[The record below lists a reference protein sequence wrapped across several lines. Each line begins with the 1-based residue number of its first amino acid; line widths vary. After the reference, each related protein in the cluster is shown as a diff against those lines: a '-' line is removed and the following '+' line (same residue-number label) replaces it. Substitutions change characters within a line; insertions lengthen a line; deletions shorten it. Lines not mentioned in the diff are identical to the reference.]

1 MAFVKLKRG
10 FVEWYLLIFLINLCL
25 MVDLV
30 SSNVVLMGNNLTFS
44 FNDVE
49 ANFAPAVKGSGIC
62 GSIQIA
68 EPLDACH
75 KLTNEAQKGHG
86 QALPFVLIIRGNCTF
101 DHKVRNAQNAGYKAA
116 IVYDNEDDGALVS
129 MAGSSSGIKIY
140 ALFVSKSSGETLARY
155 ANRSDV
161 EVWIIP
167 TFENSAWSILAI
179 SFISLLAMSAVLA
192 TCFFVRRHRIRRER
206 PGRDTDVRDFHGMS
220 SQLVKAMPTV
230 VFTVV
235 SEENCTASTCAIC
248 LEDYCVGDKLR
259 ILPCRHKFHAM
270 CVDLWLTSWRTFCPV
285 CKRDAM
291 AGSSFPPPPTE
302 STPLLS
308 SPSQSFHSNLSSHS
322 IQIARPPRSQSIS
335 RTYTPI
341 STPSQNPNPLPRHN
355 SPSPFNSYHGTPR
368 RQSPPISIS
377 RSYADFRGMSSSQ
390 SYADFH
396 AMQSFHSY
404 RGPNAS
410 SIHLASPHSLG
421 YVPSSSPIYNNRYAS
436 PYNVPGSS
444 ISSSGYLVGSSGLP
458 QSYLRHVESG
468 TSLSGMASAQSLPQL
483 GYLVGSSG
491 LPQPYL
497 QHVESG
503 TSLSGMESAQSLPG
517 C

>member
-1 MAFVKLKRG
+1 MAFVKLKGRG
-10 FVEWYLLIFLINLCL
+10 LRDWVPVILVIILCL
-25 MVDLV
+25 KVDLV
-30 SSNVVLMGNNLTFS
+30 SSNVVLMGDNLTLS
-44 FNDVE
+44 FDDVA
-49 ANFAPAVKGSGIC
+49 ANFAPTVKGSGIC
-62 GSIQIA
+62 GSIHIA

-75 KLTNEAQKGHG
+75 KFTKEAPKSHG
-86 QALPFVLIIRGNCTF
+86 QVLPFSLLIRGNCTF
-101 DHKVRNAQNAGYKAA
+101 DEKVRNAQNAGYKAA
-116 IVYDNEDDGALVS
+116 IVYDNEDDNALVS
-129 MAGSSSGIKIY
+129 MAGSSSNIHIY
-140 ALFVSKSSGETLARY
+140 AVFVSKSSGETLARY

-192 TCFFVRRHRIRRER
+192 TCFFVRRHRIRRTR
-206 PGRDTDVRDFHGMS
+206 PGQDPDVREFHGMS
-220 SQLVKAMPTV
+220 SQLVKAMPSV

-235 SEENCTASTCAIC
+235 TEESCTASTCAIC
-248 LEDYCVGDKLR
+248 LEDYSVGDKLR

-308 SPSQSFHSNLSSHS
+308 SPSQSFHSNLSSSHS
-322 IQIARPPRSQSIS
+322 LQIGRPPRSQSIS
-335 RTYTPI
+335 RMYTPI
-341 STPSQNPNPLPRHN
+341 STPPQNRYPPPRH
-355 SPSPFNSYHGTPR
+355 STPSPFNSYHGTHHH
-368 RQSPPISIS
+368 QSPPISIS

-390 SYADFH
+390 SYADFR
-396 AMQSFHSY
+396 AMSSFHSY

-410 SIHLASPHSLG
+410 SLHLVSPHSLG
-421 YVPSSSPIYNNRYAS
+421 FMPSSSPTNNRYAS

-444 ISSSGYLVGSSGLP
+444 ISSSGYLVGSSGPP
-458 QSYLRHVESG
+458 QSYLRHCGESG
-468 TSLSGMASAQSLPQL
+468 TSLSGMASAQSLP
-483 GYLVGSSG
+483 
-491 LPQPYL
+491 
-497 QHVESG
+497 
-503 TSLSGMESAQSLPG
+503 G